1 MAIKVSIITPV
12 YNGEKF
18 IQACIENVINQRCP
32 DIEHVVLDGCS
43 TDGTVNIIRSYAER
57 YPHIR
62 WVSKR
67 DNGQSDAMNK
77 GIAIA
82 QGEIVGFLNVDDYYE
97 PDVLNKVSDIFN
109 GLPYPSLLVGNCNV
123 WSNEG
128 KLLYINKPAKL
139 KLHQLLLGYDIT
151 PWPVNP
157 SAYFYHKFLHG
168 KVGLYNVDEH
178 YALDLDF
185 ILRAV
190 QAAHVKYVDEILG
203 NYRLLEG
210 TKTVLDQ
217 KNGTSYKRTID
228 ILKAYRKDLPWFFS
242 KTYGIYILFAR
253 DLRLLIRWLYVV
265 SRKYLNKI
273 TDRDTSF

>member
-32 DIEHVVLDGCS
+32 DIEHVVIDGCS
-43 TDGTVNIIRSYAER
+43 TDGTVDIIRSYAER

-62 WVSKR
+62 WISER

-77 GIAIA
+77 GIAKA
-82 QGEIVGFLNVDDYYE
+82 QGEIVGFLNADDYYE
-97 PDVLNKVSDIFN
+97 PDVLNKVGDIFK
-109 GLPYPSLLVGNCNV
+109 GLPEASFLVGNCNV

-139 KLHQLLLGYDIT
+139 KLHQLLLGYDIN

-157 SAYFYHKFLHG
+157 SAYFYHKSLH
-168 KVGLYNVDEH
+168 KKIGLYSVDEH
-178 YALDLDF
+178 YALDVDF

-190 QAAHVKYVDEILG
+190 QAAHIKYVNEIWG

-210 TKTVLDQ
+210 TKTVSDQ
-217 KNGTSYKRTID
+217 KNGASNKRTID
-228 ILKAYRKDLPWFFS
+228 ILKAYRKDLPWFFRN
-242 KTYGIYILFAR
+242 TYGIYYFISR
-253 DLRLLIRWLYVV
+253 DLRLLIKWLYVV
-265 SRKYLNKI
+265 SRKYLCRSI
-273 TDRDTSF
+273 GG

>member
-12 YNGEKF
+12 YNGVKF

-32 DIEHVVLDGCS
+32 DIEHVVIDGFS
-43 TDGTVNIIRSYAER
+43 TDGTVDIIKSNAER

-62 WVSKR
+62 WVSER

-97 PDVLNKVSDIFN
+97 PDVLNKVRDIFKR
-109 GLPYPSLLVGNCNV
+109 LPDSSFLVGNCNV

-139 KLHQLLLGYDIT
+139 KLHQLLLGYDIN

-157 SAYFYHKFLHG
+157 SAYFYHKSLHE

-178 YALDLDF
+178 YALDVDF

-190 QAAHVKYVDEILG
+190 QAAHIKYVNEIWG

-210 TKTVLDQ
+210 TKTVSDQ
-217 KNGTSYKRTID
+217 KNGTSYKRTIG
-228 ILKAYRKDLPWFFS
+228 ILKAYRKDLPWFFRN
-242 KTYGIYILFAR
+242 TYEIFILFSG
-253 DLRLLIRWLYVV
+253 DLRLLIKWLYVV
-265 SRKYLNKI
+265 SSKYLCRSI
-273 TDRDTSF
+273 SSR